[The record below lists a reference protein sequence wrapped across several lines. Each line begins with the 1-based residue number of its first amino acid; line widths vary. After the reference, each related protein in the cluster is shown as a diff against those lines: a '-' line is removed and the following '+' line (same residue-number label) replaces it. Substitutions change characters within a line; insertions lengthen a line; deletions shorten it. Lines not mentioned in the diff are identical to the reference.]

1 MKRAM
6 LAMGLCA
13 GLLFLAGCGPLGS
26 QQESG
31 GDLTGKMWALS
42 TLAGKPPVAGTSIT
56 ARFTS
61 DGKVGGSAGCNQ
73 YAGTY
78 TVSGNSIQVSSPLA
92 STMMA
97 CPEAVMDQESAYL
110 KALGEAKTYAVKED
124 QLTLTD
130 ANKTVVATFAA
141 QSQDLA
147 GSSWEVIAYNNGKQ
161 AVTSVMAGSTITAD
175 FGKDGT
181 LSGNA
186 GCNEY
191 SGPFKAT
198 GDQISI
204 GPLTSTRMF
213 CNDPAGVMDQEAQY
227 LAALE
232 TAATYQIEGTV
243 LELRTKDGALA
254 VQYSRK

>member
-1 MKRAM
+1 MKTGM
-6 LAMGLCA
+6 LAVGFCA
-13 GLLFLAGCGPLGS
+13 GLIVLAACGPSGS
-26 QQESG
+26 QQGSG

-42 TLAGKPPVAGTSIT
+42 ALMGEPLVAGTSIT
-56 ARFTS
+56 AQFTS

-78 TVSGNSIQVSSPLA
+78 TVSGNTIQVSSPLA
-92 STMMA
+92 STRMA
-97 CPEAVMDQESAYL
+97 CPQEVMDQESAYL
-110 KALGEAKTYAVKED
+110 KALGEAKTYAVKEN
-124 QLTLTD
+124 QLTLSD
-130 ANKTVVATFAA
+130 ANKTVVATYEA

-161 AVTSVMAGSTITAD
+161 AVTSVMGGSTITAE

-186 GCNEY
+186 GCNDY
-191 SGPFKAT
+191 NGSYTTT

-204 GPLTSTRMF
+204 GPVASTRMF
-213 CNDPAGVMDQEAQY
+213 CNDPEGVMDQEAQY

-254 VQYSRK
+254 VQFSRK